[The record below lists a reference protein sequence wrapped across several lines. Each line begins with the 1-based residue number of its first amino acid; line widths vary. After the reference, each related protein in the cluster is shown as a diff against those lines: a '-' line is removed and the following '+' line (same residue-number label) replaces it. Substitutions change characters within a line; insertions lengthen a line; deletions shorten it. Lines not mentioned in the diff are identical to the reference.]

1 MIEVIKVPLKDI
13 NLNDSFFDSLR
24 NDYPGFDTW
33 FKVHRASNDKAY
45 ITYNSSGNLGS
56 FLLLKFEPVSEY
68 LALGLDTC
76 IDKDVLKIA
85 SFKVLNTGK
94 GIGSSYLEII
104 SNIAKLN
111 KVGIIYTTVYPKYNL
126 FINFLEYHGFEK
138 SGSKD
143 KELVLKKLVK
153 ADD

>member
-33 FKVHRASNDKAY
+33 FKVHRASNDEAY
-45 ITYNSSGNLGS
+45 ITYNSPSNLGS
-56 FLLLKFEPVSEY
+56 FLLLKIEPSYEY
-68 LALGLDTC
+68 LKLGLDTC
-76 IDKDVLKIA
+76 KDKDVLKIA

-111 KVGIIYTTVYPKYNL
+111 KVGIIYTTVYPKYDR
-126 FINFLEYHGFEK
+126 FINFLEYYGFEE